1 MGTHLSPEM
10 SVLLRGRA
18 PGSHLIQSLKKFQGL
33 HLFEGLSGLDDL
45 QLMPLN

>member
-10 SVLLRGRA
+10 PILLYGRA
-18 PGSHLIQSLKKFQGL
+18 PGNHLIQSLKKFQGL
-33 HLFEGLSGLDDL
+33 PLSGGLSGLDDL